1 MTASYEF
8 VIADVFTDT
17 ALAGNQLAV
26 FLDGDAVPEELMQPL
41 AKEIG
46 YSETVYVLAD
56 DHIRIFTPA
65 TELPFAGHPVLGT
78 AYVIARAR
86 GVDAVDLVT
95 KQGPV
100 SLTFDEHGRGRMG
113 QPLPTVEPWGGEA
126 SALLAALGVDASLKP
141 IDLYFN
147 GVPHL
152 YVVLDS
158 VETVAGLRPDF
169 SRLGTIAPTEGVNCV
184 AGAGTEWK
192 SRMFGTGLGM
202 NEDPATGSAAGPL
215 AVHLCRHGLV
225 PWGTEVTIT
234 QGVEIGRPSTLYA
247 VARGS
252 DAGLDAVEVAGDTVV
267 VGRGTFDL

>member
-1 MTASYEF
+1 MTASYDY

-17 ALAGNQLAV
+17 ALTGNQLAV
-26 FLDGDAVPEELMQPL
+26 FVDGDAVPEELMQPL

-46 YSETVYVLAD
+46 FSETVYVLAD
-56 DHIRIFTPA
+56 DHIRIFTPSS
-65 TELPFAGHPVLGT
+65 ELPFAGHPVLGT
-78 AYVIARAR
+78 AYVLARSRDA
-86 GVDAVDLVT
+86 DAVTLLT

-100 SLTFDEHGRGRMG
+100 SLTFDANGRGRME
-113 QPLPTVEPWGGEA
+113 QPLPTIEPWGGDA
-126 SALLAALGVDASLKP
+126 DALLAALGIDSSLAP
-141 IDLYFN
+141 IDLYYN

-152 YVVLDS
+152 YVVLDTR
-158 VETVAGLRPDF
+158 EAVAALRPDF
-169 SRLGTIAPTEGVNCV
+169 SRLGAIAPTEGVNCI
-184 AGAGTEWK
+184 AGAGVQWK

-215 AVHLCRHGLV
+215 AVHLCRHGLLA
-225 PWGTEVTIT
+225 WGTEITIT
-234 QGVEIGRPSTLYA
+234 QGVEMRRPSTLYA